1 MFFKVKNY
9 LSLVKFSHTIFAM
22 PFAII
27 GYFLAYYKLPLNPD
41 WWLFFKVILC
51 MVFTRNAAMSFNRL
65 VDRHFDKL
73 NPRTS
78 KREIPI
84 GVISPKAAL
93 TFTVA
98 NSFFFILTTYFI
110 NSLVFYLSP
119 IALSVVLF
127 YSYTKR
133 FTMFSHLVLGLGL
146 SLAPIGAYLS
156 VTGQFSLVPILYSVV
171 VLFWVAGFDII
182 YALQDEEFDRNS
194 KLHSIPAAV
203 GARGALAIALVLHF
217 MSALIVIAIG
227 ILAGFNIYYW
237 IGAFLFIALMF
248 YQHYLVRP
256 IDISKVN
263 KAFAT
268 TNGLASVLYAIFN
281 IVSIITC

>member
-22 PFAII
+22 PFALI
-27 GYFLAYYKLPLNPD
+27 GYFFAYYKLPLNPD

-98 NSFFFILTTYFI
+98 NSVFFILTTYFI

-119 IALSVVLF
+119 IALSVVLI

-182 YALQDEEFDRNS
+182 YALQDEEFDRNVR
-194 KLHSIPAAV
+194 LHSIPVAV
-203 GARGALAIALVLHF
+203 GARWALAIAFALHF
-217 MSALIVIAIG
+217 ISALIVVTIG
-227 ILAGFNIYYW
+227 ILVGFNFYYW
-237 IGAFLFIALMF
+237 VGAFLFVALMI
-248 YQHYLVRP
+248 YQHSLVRP
-256 IDISKVN
+256 TDISRVN
-263 KAFAT
+263 MAFAT
-268 TNGLASVLYAIFN
+268 TNGLASVLFAVFN
-281 IVSIITC
+281 IISIITC